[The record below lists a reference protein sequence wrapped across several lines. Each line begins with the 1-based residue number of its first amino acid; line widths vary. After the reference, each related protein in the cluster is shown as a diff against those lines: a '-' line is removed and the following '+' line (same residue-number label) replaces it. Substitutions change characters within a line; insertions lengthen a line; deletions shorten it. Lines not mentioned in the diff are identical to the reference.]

1 MADLI
6 NLPSNTAAGLDLV
19 PFGLRDDDTND
30 WLSIYLNRLDDL
42 QGTIQTVMN
51 YLLTW
56 DQPGANTPLWVLD
69 VIGKLLGIGRPADAS
84 LEEYRRILTVQRLVR
99 KSSGTQPNVREI
111 VNRIGGFGTG
121 AGVAFLTPHTVIV
134 TFANFADVEAQGLT
148 LPVVITLLEAAIGDV
163 DRLQI
168 WDAVGNAFTWGI
180 QGQGWGQGVWAAP
193 LYDSKDN

>member
-1 MADLI
+1 
-6 NLPSNTAAGLDLV
+6 
-19 PFGLRDDDTND
+19 
-30 WLSIYLNRLDDL
+30 
-42 QGTIQTVMN
+42 MN
-51 YLLTW
+51 YLLIW

-121 AGVAFLTPHTVIV
+121 ASVAFLTPHTVIV

-148 LPVVITLLEAAIGDV
+148 LPVVIALLEAAVVDV

-180 QGQGWGQGVWAAP
+180 QGQG
-193 LYDSKDN
+193 